1 MSPRRPLAALAAA
14 AVSASGLAPV
24 LRRRWTRGRVA
35 VLMYHGVVD
44 APPGVPDWCFIR
56 REDFRAQIAYLKRHF
71 RLLSLSEVSV
81 ALDEGGVEGPTA
93 VLTFDD
99 GFRNNFDAALP
110 VLREF
115 DAPATVFLTTDF
127 VDTAGTVWFCRL
139 LRALAKTRRTALDWR
154 GSRFDLSG
162 PLSKAESSDRLQ
174 SLLKRLPS
182 PRLDAALADV
192 CARLGSDAG
201 EPLEEGS
208 PYRMLDSAAVR
219 AMLRSGLV
227 EFGAHTRTHAILSLL
242 PAEQQRREIEGSLAA
257 VRRLTGRPCEL
268 FAYPN
273 GGPADYDAVTLRLLE
288 RAGVRLAATSIP
300 GVNGAATPRLELRRY
315 PVGPE
320 TDLGAFELLTL
331 RHLL

>member
-1 MSPRRPLAALAAA
+1 MSRRRPLAALAAA
-14 AVSASGLAPV
+14 AVAASGLGP
-24 LRRRWTRGRVA
+24 LIRRRWTRGRLA

-44 APPGVPDWCFIR
+44 APSGVPDWCFIG
-56 REDFRAQIAYLKRHF
+56 REAFRGQVAYLKRHF
-71 RLLSLSEVSV
+71 RLLSLSEASA
-81 ALDEGGVEGPTA
+81 ALDAGGVDGPAA

-99 GFRNNFDAALP
+99 GYRNNFDTAFP

-115 DAPATVFLTTDF
+115 DAPATVFLTTDL
-127 VDTAGTVWFCRL
+127 VDTSDTLWFCRL
-139 LRALAKTRRTALDWR
+139 LRALERTRRTSLEWS
-154 GSRFDLSG
+154 GSRFELSG

-174 SLLKRLPS
+174 SMLKRLPKA
-182 PRLDAALADV
+182 RLGAALSEV
-192 CARLGSDAG
+192 CARLEVDPA
-201 EPLEEGS
+201 EPIEKDS

-219 AMLRSGLV
+219 AMVRSGLV

-242 PAEQQRREIEGSLAA
+242 RAPEQRQEIEGSLAA

-273 GGPADYDAVTLRLLE
+273 GGAADYDATTLRHLA
-288 RAGVRLAATSIP
+288 RAGVRLAVTSIP
-300 GVNGAATPRLELRRY
+300 GVNSTATPRLELRRY

-320 TDLGAFELLTL
+320 ADLGAFELLTL